1 MSRGVG
7 WLLEA
12 GGGPH
17 DAGWA
22 AFGAIWAWRAV
33 QAVLVCTY
41 FNPDEYWQSLE
52 VAHEMVFGCGP
63 PHPRQPLC
71 HRSART
77 PLTAHTAAAA
87 ARAATAT

>member
-7 WLLEA
+7 WLLE
-12 GGGPH
+12 GGP
-17 DAGWA
+17 GRA
-22 AFGAIWAWRAV
+22 AFGAIWAWRAA

-63 PHPRQPLC
+63 PPQRCQPLC
-71 HRSART
+71 HRSDRT

>member
-7 WLLEA
+7 WLLE
-12 GGGPH
+12 GGAP
-17 DAGWA
+17 GWA
-22 AFGAIWAWRAV
+22 AFGAIWAWRAA

-63 PHPRQPLC
+63 PQRCSRCIPHPGP
-71 HRSART
+71 SD
-77 PLTAHTAAAA
+77 PHTAAAA

>member
-7 WLLEA
+7 WLLE
-12 GGGPH
+12 GGGP
-17 DAGWA
+17 GWA
-22 AFGAIWAWRAV
+22 AFGAIWAWRAA

-63 PHPRQPLC
+63 PQA
-71 HRSART
+71 SAAVSLN
-77 PLTAHTAAAA
+77 PGTAHTAAAA

>member
-1 MSRGVG
+1 MSRGAG
-7 WLLEA
+7 WLLE
-12 GGGPH
+12 GGGP
-17 DAGWA
+17 GWA
-22 AFGAIWAWRAV
+22 AFWAIWAWRAA

-63 PHPRQPLC
+63 PQRCHPLC
-71 HRSART
+71 HRL
-77 PLTAHTAAAA
+77 PLLTAHTAAAA

>member
-7 WLLEA
+7 WLLEG
-12 GGGPH
+12 GGGP
-17 DAGWA
+17 GRA
-22 AFGAIWAWRAV
+22 AFGAIWAWRAA

-52 VAHEMVFGCGP
+52 VAHEMVFGCGQRC
-63 PHPRQPLC
+63 HPLC

>member
-7 WLLEA
+7 WQLE
-12 GGGPH
+12 GGAP
-17 DAGWA
+17 GWA
-22 AFGAIWAWRAV
+22 AFGAIWAWRAA

-63 PHPRQPLC
+63 PQPCQLLYV
-71 HRSART
+71 SLN